1 MKAEVSL
8 IEMVDGGVESRGIDG
23 RVAQLAD
30 VLRSFAD
37 ATTDPARLLD
47 TIASRTATLLGQAT
61 SVRLL
66 SADGATLEPAVF
78 YDPAP
83 EGSELH
89 VSGRAPIPVAAVPG
103 MAAALTEGKTLLTRN
118 VAPENYRAVTAPL
131 TEDARRALEGA
142 RITSSITAPMH
153 ARGECIGMLFVVS
166 RAKDRQL
173 EERDREIVEA
183 IASHA
188 ALTLANA
195 RTIAQLT
202 SEIEERRRAE
212 TSLAATERAR
222 AYQRS
227 IIDTLSHPLLV
238 LDPEGRVLTANVA
251 FCLLFGVSE
260 ADVVEHPWYAVAN
273 AALDVPRMRSLLE
286 GARGATASDVE
297 AAVVIPG
304 QGRRILKVA
313 MRRMRPGDGSA
324 WGSGAHLLAIEDV
337 TERTETAEV
346 LERRAIL
353 FESMGEAVFAGDFEL
368 RINEANPAAERL
380 FGWTAG
386 EVRNRKVQD
395 ALELSGYDRAE
406 AQARLL
412 AGETIRRR
420 GQVHHRAGNVIDVE
434 VSSTPVKRAG
444 VLTGFVCVMQDITER
459 LRLEQ
464 AAEAQLT
471 ALQHAN
477 EELESFSYSVSHDL
491 RAPIRAIEGFS
502 RLLEEDYGSALDEE
516 GKRLLGVVRKN
527 ARRMGML
534 IDDLLDFSRLGRRPL
549 ETAAVDMTALARETL
564 ELACGAEA
572 GRDFEV
578 SVDDLPAVSGDRSLL
593 EQVWKNLLENAVK
606 YTRGRAPAV
615 IRITAD
621 TIDPEVIFHV
631 RDNGVGF
638 DMQYVNK
645 LFGVFERLHPDA
657 EFEGTGVGLAL
668 VERIVRRHGGR
679 VWAESEIGQGASFH
693 FSLPSEGLASREE
706 GREG

>member
-1 MKAEVSL
+1 MIGME
-8 IEMVDGGVESRGIDG
+8 DGGAGSRGIDG

-37 ATTDPARLLD
+37 ATTDPARLVD
-47 TIASRTATLLGQAT
+47 TIASRTATLLGQAI
-61 SVRLL
+61 SIRLL
-66 SADGATLEPAVF
+66 SADGSTLEPAVL

-83 EGSELH
+83 GDGDLRA
-89 VSGRAPIPVAAVPG
+89 SGRAAIPVAAVPG
-103 MAAALTEGKTLLTRN
+103 MAEALANGTTLLVRDI
-118 VAPENYRAVTAPL
+118 ADASYRAVTAPL
-131 TEDARRALEGA
+131 TADARRALDDA

-153 ARGECIGMLFVVS
+153 ARGECVGTIFVVS

-212 TSLAATERAR
+212 TSLAATEQAR

-238 LDPEGRVLTANVA
+238 LDPEGRVRTANRA

-260 ADVVEHPWYAVAN
+260 AEVVEHPWYAIAN
-273 AALDVPRMRSLLE
+273 ASLDVPRMRALLE

-297 AAVVIPG
+297 APVVIPG

-313 MRRMRPGDGSA
+313 MRRMRPGDGAA

-420 GQVHHRAGNVIDVE
+420 GQVHHRAGHIIDVE

-464 AAEAQLT
+464 AAEEQLA
-471 ALQHAN
+471 ALKHAN
-477 EELESFSYSVSHDL
+477 EELEGFSYSVSHDL

-502 RLLEEDYGSALDEE
+502 RLLEEDYGEALDDE
-516 GKRLLGVVRKN
+516 GRRLLGVVRKN

-549 ETAAVDMTALARETL
+549 ETATVDMTTLARETL
-564 ELACGAEA
+564 ELACAAEP
-572 GRDFEV
+572 GREFEV
-578 SVDDLPAVSGDRSLL
+578 SVDDLPGVSGDRSLL
-593 EQVWKNLLENAVK
+593 EQVWKNLFENAVK

-621 TIDPEVIFHV
+621 TIDPETIFHV

-645 LFGVFERLHPDA
+645 LFGVFERLHTDA
-657 EFEGTGVGLAL
+657 AFEGTGVGLAL

-679 VWAESEIGQGASFH
+679 VWAESAEGQGASFH
-693 FSLPSEGLASREE
+693 FSLPSEGPTTHEE